1 MIEETVVAQLLETL
15 RSELLWH
22 FMWDRIWA
30 VGTFGVGVV
39 LGYLL
44 REAQR

>member
-1 MIEETVVAQLLETL
+1 MNETMLQALENV
-15 RSELLWH
+15 RSELMWH

-30 VGTFGVGVV
+30 VGTFAVGVA

-44 REAQR
+44 REVQRR